1 MKLKELLHNLDYKII
16 KGDVNIEI
24 DGISYNSKKVK
35 KNYAFVSI
43 KGAHFD
49 GHDFIKEAAQNGA
62 AAVIIDDA
70 FCDDI
75 ENVTLVKVHNSK
87 VALACL
93 CNLFYE
99 EPSKELN
106 LIGVTGTNGK
116 TTVIHYIRDMLE
128 AHGESTG
135 TIGTLGYELKDKEIN
150 VEKINPTT
158 PEALELNQILRDFID
173 KDAKNAVM
181 EVTSSALMKHRV
193 DFCSFKVGVFTNLSQ
208 DHLDEH
214 GTMEN
219 YKNEKIKLFKK
230 CPVGVINLDD
240 NIAAEIMAKGTC
252 RFFTYGVLT
261 KADLTAKSISYS
273 PNSVSFEVKYKAL
286 SSKITVNVPGEFTVY
301 NTLAAIGSL
310 LCLGFEFE
318 EVLKL
323 TSHIKPVLGR
333 LETVKNPLN
342 KNIIIDYAHT
352 PDSLEKLLI
361 MAREMTNGKI
371 ITVFG
376 CGGDRDKSKRGL
388 MGMAVGILSDYCIIT
403 SDNPRHEKPEDII
416 RDIER
421 GMQSINSSYEK
432 VTDRREAIKRGIE
445 NLKEED
451 ILIIAGKG
459 HEDYQIIGNTKIH
472 FDDREV
478 VTEFLN

>member
-1 MKLKELLHNLDYKII
+1 MKLKQLLQNIDYDLI
-16 KGDVNIEI
+16 KGDININIE
-24 DGISYNSKKVK
+24 GISYNSKKVK
-35 KNYAFVSI
+35 QNYVFVSI
-43 KGAHFD
+43 KGARFD

-62 AAVIIDDA
+62 AAVIIDED
-70 FCDDI
+70 FHDSI
-75 ENVTLVKVHNSK
+75 ENTTLVKVKNSK

-99 EPSKELN
+99 EPSRELN
-106 LIGVTGTNGK
+106 LVGVTGTNGK

-128 AHGESTG
+128 AFGNSTG

-158 PEALELNQILRDFID
+158 PEALELNQILRAFID
-173 KDAKNAVM
+173 KGAKNAVM

-193 DFCSFKVGVFTNLSQ
+193 DYCSFKVGVFTNLSQ

-219 YKNEKIKLFKK
+219 YKNEKIKLFKM
-230 CPVGVINLDD
+230 CPVGVVNLDD
-240 NIAAEIMAKGTC
+240 NIAGEIMEKGTC
-252 RFFTYGVLT
+252 EFFTYGVLT
-261 KADLTAKSISYS
+261 NADLTASDMVYK
-273 PNSVSFEVKYKAL
+273 PNSVSFNVHYKGI
-286 SSKITVNVPGEFTVY
+286 SSKVKVNVPGEFTVY
-301 NTLAAIGSL
+301 NVLAAIGSL
-310 LCLGFEFE
+310 LCLGIDFESI
-318 EVLKL
+318 LKL
-323 TSHIKPVLGR
+323 VSSIKPVLGR
-333 LETVKNPLN
+333 LETINNPLN

-361 MAREMTNGKI
+361 MAREMTNGRI

-421 GMQSINSSYEK
+421 GMQTINSSYEK
-432 VTDRREAIKRGIE
+432 ITDRRCAIKRGIE
-445 NLKEED
+445 ILKEED

-459 HEDYQIIGNTKIH
+459 HEDYQIIGDNKVH

-478 VTEFLN
+478 VNELLG